1 MKFIFSNNLFI
12 IIIIN
17 KNYKMEIYN
26 CAICFENFN
35 KTNNTFCC
43 TSKHKHFLCNEC
55 YQNWEHSCK
64 QFEKNFTCPICRV
77 IIKPFFKDYD
87 SDDEDAI
94 TITLITSNKNI
105 NYYVDVDNMD
115 VYDSDSIEND
125 ESTLPLKVGVL
136 TKLASNY
143 GEICYENSYYTICK
157 ELIDNSGNKYLV
169 SIISNE
175 VFDMIT
181 KDCIGILQENNNI
194 RYYKK

>member
-1 MKFIFSNNLFI
+1 
-12 IIIIN
+12 
-17 KNYKMEIYN
+17 METYN

-43 TSKHKHFLCNEC
+43 TSEYKHFLCNEC
-55 YQNWEHSCK
+55 YKNWEHSC
-64 QFEKNFTCPICRV
+64 EKSETNFTCPICRV

-87 SDDEDAI
+87 GDSDTDFNDEDAI

-105 NYYVDVDNMD
+105 NYYLDVDNMD
-115 VYDSDSIEND
+115 VYDSNSIENGD
-125 ESTLPLKVGVL
+125 SIPLKVGIL

-157 ELIDNSGNKYLV
+157 EIMDVDSGIKYLV
-169 SIISNE
+169 SIISNQ

-181 KDCIGILQENNNI
+181 KKCIGILQENVLV
-194 RYYKK
+194 YYKK